1 MVYKKIKTKSLL
13 GHNLNHTIQI
23 QSVALLLA
31 FQGWHHRISLQKAAS
46 ETRKWM
52 LSFVLGNE
60 VL

>member
-23 QSVALLLA
+23 KSVALLLA
-31 FQGWHHRISLQKAAS
+31 FQGWHRRISLQKAVS

-52 LSFVLGNE
+52 LSVVLGNE
-60 VL
+60 IL